1 MPDDRRRGRYGFEA
15 FECAPALRLEA
26 QERFFELQNEAL
38 AQRLDKIETSL
49 ERFERRLWLAV
60 YGVAGALL
68 AEAVWPLL
76 TGNL

>member
-1 MPDDRRRGRYGFEA
+1 MVSRPSNA
-15 FECAPALRLEA
+15 PPALRLEA